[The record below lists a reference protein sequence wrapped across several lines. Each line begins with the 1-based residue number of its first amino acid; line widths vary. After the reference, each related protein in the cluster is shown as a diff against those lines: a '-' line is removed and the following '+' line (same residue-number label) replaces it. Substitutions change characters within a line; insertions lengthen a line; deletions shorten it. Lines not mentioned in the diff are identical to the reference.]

1 MSPSSPVG
9 GKPPSHEPVPSV
21 DIDEKAA
28 IRTPKD
34 LEDGQPQ
41 PRRKTM
47 TFCRR
52 AMLVL
57 GLTWLVL
64 TGVAMAGPHPRWKM
78 PCHQAEG
85 QQEVADASRD
95 SSFSALLNAASPKS
109 LHDLLHRY
117 FPEKFQDGVWPSERD
132 AVAAVHQAN
141 AALATSIVQLAKRDA
156 NSTSIET
163 STNVPEPE
171 PTTSTSSSS
180 VPPVET
186 TTTTTTT
193 TQPSTSVITPS
204 SKPSPTP
211 TPEPTPTTQPGTS
224 LTSPTGNTLPPD
236 DPSSSVP
243 RTTVGA
249 SSTSMASSSSSS
261 LSSSSSSQV
270 LSSAVDGETTLTTS
284 TILPD
289 EETSTST
296 PPPNTSNTRRTSSSI
311 VTTFTQ
317 TSNGN
322 VITVTSTTFVYDI
335 PVETT
340 PAGAEEPTVTPSLQN
355 GAPGMQK
362 QQKGSLL
369 AGVIAAMG
377 MFLI

>member
-1 MSPSSPVG
+1 
-9 GKPPSHEPVPSV
+9 
-21 DIDEKAA
+21 
-28 IRTPKD
+28 
-34 LEDGQPQ
+34 
-41 PRRKTM
+41 
-47 TFCRR
+47 
-52 AMLVL
+52 MLVL

-95 SSFSALLNAASPKS
+95 SSFSTLLNAASPKS

-163 STNVPEPE
+163 STSVPEPE
-171 PTTSTSSSS
+171 PTTSTSSTS

-186 TTTTTTT
+186 TTTTPT
-193 TQPSTSVITPS
+193 STSVITPS

-211 TPEPTPTTQPGTS
+211 TPEPTPTTQP
-224 LTSPTGNTLPPD
+224 
-236 DPSSSVP
+236 
-243 RTTVGA
+243 
-249 SSTSMASSSSSS
+249 
-261 LSSSSSSQV
+261 
-270 LSSAVDGETTLTTS
+270 ETTLTTS

-296 PPPNTSNTRRTSSSI
+296 PPPNTTNTRRTSSSI

>member
-1 MSPSSPVG
+1 MSPQSLIG
-9 GKPPSHEPVPSV
+9 GRPPAYEPVPSV
-21 DIDEKAA
+21 DIDEKAD
-28 IRTPKD
+28 IKTLKD

-41 PRRKTM
+41 PPRKTM

-52 AMLVL
+52 AILVL

-78 PCHQAEG
+78 PCHQGEG

-95 SSFSALLNAASPKS
+95 SSFSTLLNTASPKS

-117 FPEKFQDGVWPSERD
+117 FPEKFQDGVWPSERE
-132 AVAAVHQAN
+132 AVAAVHEAN
-141 AALATSIVQLAKRDA
+141 AALATSIVQLAKRDT
-156 NSTSIET
+156 NSTSIESST
-163 STNVPEPE
+163 SVPEPE
-171 PTTSTSSSS
+171 PSTSTSSSS
-180 VPPVET
+180 VPPAEPT
-186 TTTTTTT
+186 TS
-193 TQPSTSVITPS
+193 STSTTPS
-204 SKPSPTP
+204 SRPSPTP

-224 LTSPTGNTLPPD
+224 ITSPTGNTRLPD

-249 SSTSMASSSSSS
+249 SSTSVISSLSSLSSLSSVSS
-261 LSSSSSSQV
+261 LSSSSSSQAV
-270 LSSAVDGETTLTTS
+270 SSAVDGETTLTTS
-284 TILPD
+284 TIPPD
-289 EETSTST
+289 EETSTTT

-317 TSNGN
+317 TTDGN
-322 VITVTSTTFVYDI
+322 VVTVTSTTYVYDI

-340 PAGAEEPTVTPSLQN
+340 PAGEEQPTFTPSLQN
-355 GAPGMQK
+355 GAPVQK

-369 AGVIAAMG
+369 AGVIAAVG

>member
-1 MSPSSPVG
+1 MSPQSLAG
-9 GKPPSHEPVPSV
+9 GKQPSYESVPSV

-28 IRTPKD
+28 IKTPKD

-41 PRRKTM
+41 PPRKTM

-52 AMLVL
+52 AILVL

-78 PCHQAEG
+78 PCHQGEG
-85 QQEVADASRD
+85 QQEVTDASRD
-95 SSFSALLNAASPKS
+95 SSFSALVNAASPKS

-117 FPEKFQDGVWPSERD
+117 FPEKFQDGVWPSERE
-132 AVAAVHQAN
+132 AVAAVHKAN
-141 AALATSIVQLAKRDA
+141 AALATSIVQLAKRDT
-156 NSTSIET
+156 NSTSLET
-163 STNVPEPE
+163 STSVPEPE
-171 PTTSTSSSS
+171 PSTSTSSSS
-180 VPPVET
+180 APPVEPT
-186 TTTTTTT
+186 TSTTSSSAT
-193 TQPSTSVITPS
+193 TPS
-204 SKPSPTP
+204 SKPTPTPTP
-211 TPEPTPTTQPGTS
+211 TPEPTPTTEPGTS
-224 LTSPTGNTLPPD
+224 ITSPTGKTLLPE

-249 SSTSMASSSSSS
+249 SSTSVVLS
-261 LSSSSSSQV
+261 LSSSSSSSQV

-284 TILPD
+284 TIPPD
-289 EETSTST
+289 EETSTTT

-340 PAGAEEPTVTPSLQN
+340 PVEQEGPTVTPSLQN

>member
-1 MSPSSPVG
+1 
-9 GKPPSHEPVPSV
+9 
-21 DIDEKAA
+21 
-28 IRTPKD
+28 
-34 LEDGQPQ
+34 
-41 PRRKTM
+41 
-47 TFCRR
+47 
-52 AMLVL
+52 MLVL

-95 SSFSALLNAASPKS
+95 SSFSTLLNAASPKS

-163 STNVPEPE
+163 STSVPEPE
-171 PTTSTSSSS
+171 PTTSTSSTS

-186 TTTTTTT
+186 TTTTPT
-193 TQPSTSVITPS
+193 STSVITPS

-243 RTTVGA
+243 RTTV
-249 SSTSMASSSSSS
+249 
-261 LSSSSSSQV
+261 
-270 LSSAVDGETTLTTS
+270 ETTLTTS

-296 PPPNTSNTRRTSSSI
+296 PPPNTTNTRRTSSSI